1 MEGCIIKFYS
11 IFIPKQFRIFIND
24 TPLEQC
30 DKYKYLG
37 VIIDKKLSWKSH
49 IEYISTKVSKACG
62 ALAKLRHCLDT
73 NVLIEIYHALIHSY
87 VRYGILAWD
96 TATETTIKPLQTL
109 LNRAIRIITFAP
121 FGHVDLE
128 PIYKDLFILNV
139 NDTFILETS
148 KFMYKLKKGLLPVSI
163 GDYFNQSRPKYCIS
177 PYNLRTRNE
186 NRSIPTRLVN
196 SENSIHIR
204 GDIVWN
210 SIPEI
215 ITNSPSFKIFKRQI
229 KAILI
234 EL

>member
-1 MEGCIIKFYS
+1 
-11 IFIPKQFRIFIND
+11 
-24 TPLEQC
+24 
-30 DKYKYLG
+30 
-37 VIIDKKLSWKSH
+37 
-49 IEYISTKVSKACG
+49 
-62 ALAKLRHCLDT
+62 
-73 NVLIEIYHALIHSY
+73 
-87 VRYGILAWD
+87 
-96 TATETTIKPLQTL
+96 
-109 LNRAIRIITFAP
+109 
-121 FGHVDLE
+121 
-128 PIYKDLFILNV
+128 
-139 NDTFILETS
+139 
-148 KFMYKLKKGLLPVSI
+148 MYKLKKGLLPVSI
-163 GDYFNQSRPKYCIS
+163 GDYFIQSRPKDRIL